1 MTPASLGGNAARWRV
16 AHVLPSACVLD
27 LVSSPGPS
35 MSSHLAHPLA
45 RAAFSDL
52 ASHSPLPAAVAGA
65 DASAEAGKRAAGAS
79 WLAVFR
85 GSDPAAGGAAG
96 HGITH
101 TTASMP
107 YAWPDASCDAFPWNS
122 RRCAQV
128 SSLHDHRRM
137 RPQHARLDT
146 FAISDWELYADP
158 SDRTGLHADSGA
170 TEGRGGREGAYW
182 LENSR
187 REPAG
192 GSNLRRTAPAQIPF
206 ARTRVG
212 LTRHLRPFFSSCAPV
227 CDHAHFVLDA
237 QTR

>member
-1 MTPASLGGNAARWRV
+1 
-16 AHVLPSACVLD
+16 
-27 LVSSPGPS
+27 

-65 DASAEAGKRAAGAS
+65 DASAEAGKRAAGAAT

-137 RPQHARLDT
+137 RPQHARFDT
-146 FAISDWELYADP
+146 FATSNWELYADP
-158 SDRTGLHADSGA
+158 SASTPIQVLGKA
-170 TEGRGGREGAYW
+170 EEKGRGLTGSKTAEESRPEGAIC
-182 LENSR
+182 E
-187 REPAG
+187 A
-192 GSNLRRTAPAQIPF
+192 LRQHKF
-206 ARTRVG
+206 
-212 LTRHLRPFFSSCAPV
+212 HS
-227 CDHAHFVLDA
+227 HAHESVSRA
-237 QTR
+237 T